1 MGWTAAAVDG
11 NTDGMPIHPDLL
23 EIVRCPKC
31 KGVVSERDTS
41 SGRGL
46 VCERCKLVYPIV
58 DDIPNFLV
66 EEARPLES

>member
-1 MGWTAAAVDG
+1 
-11 NTDGMPIHPDLL
+11 MPLHPDLL

-31 KGVVSERDTS
+31 KGRVTERETK
-41 SGRGL
+41 GGPGL
-46 VCERCKLVYPIV
+46 VCETCKLVYAIV

>member
-1 MGWTAAAVDG
+1 MA
-11 NTDGMPIHPDLL
+11 IHPDLL

-31 KGVVSERDTS
+31 KGKVAERDTK
-41 SGRGL
+41 GGHGL
-46 VCERCKLVYPIV
+46 VCDHCKLVYGVV